1 MVRVST
7 PWRRPLTS
15 HDQLAKELF
24 QNFFADLIRLAA
36 PAAAQRLRLAEAS
49 FRDKQAFTDWPE
61 GDRREM
67 DLVAEVPIAETGLPA
82 LVHIEIEAVARTGMG
97 ERFWLYY
104 MQLRLRHGL
113 PVFPLLINLKG
124 GRPDPHD
131 EEVSDHFGTFETAR
145 FRFRVFGLSGC
156 SAAEYLARPEPLAW
170 ALAALM
176 RRGRW
181 SPAEHKI
188 ECLRRIATAELP
200 ASQSFLLGNWV
211 ETYLQLRGRQA
222 EEYDRLR
229 DLSVNREVRAMQMT
243 WAERMEAEYT
253 QKGIEQGLAQGLAEG
268 IGRGIE
274 ALRNVVLHQM
284 KQRFGSV
291 PETVRSKVEAIQEIE
306 PLSDLAER
314 VLEVDS
320 IDEMGLS

>member
-1 MVRVST
+1 
-7 PWRRPLTS
+7 LTS

-24 QNFFADLIRLAA
+24 QTFFADLIHLAA

-61 GDRREM
+61 GNRREM
-67 DLVAEVPIAETGLPA
+67 DLVAEVPMVETGRPA
-82 LVHIEIEAVARTGMG
+82 LVHIEIEAVARAGMG
-97 ERFWLYY
+97 ERFWRYY

-113 PVFPLLINLKG
+113 PVFPLLVNLKG
-124 GRPDPHD
+124 GRPGPHD
-131 EEVSDHFGTFETAR
+131 QEVSDCLGTFETAR
-145 FRFRVFGLSGC
+145 FRYRVFGLSGC
-156 SAAEYLARPEPLAW
+156 SAAAYLARPEPLAW

-176 RRGRW
+176 RRGTW
-181 SPAEHKI
+181 SRAEHKI

-200 ASQSFLLGNWV
+200 ASHRYLLGNWV
-211 ETYLQLRGRQA
+211 ETYLQLSGRQA
-222 EEYDRLR
+222 EEYNRLR
-229 DLSVNREVRAMQMT
+229 DLSVNREVKAMQMT

-253 QKGIEQGLAQGLAEG
+253 QKGIEQGLGKGVA
-268 IGRGIE
+268 
-274 ALRNVVLHQM
+274 ALRNVVLHQL

-306 PLSDLAER
+306 PLSDLAEK

-320 IDEMGLS
+320 IEEMGLS